1 MSKHYHVYFYPGEQY
16 SLDNEKI
23 YLGFMLAV
31 GSVVKTD
38 TSIKFVNKSSAI
50 SSNDYVDF
58 SVGKGLKISKKLPMA
73 LEGSMVGDGR
83 GFVVPGLGLAE
94 PKTIWFETSKDLTV
108 DYAQYYGKIIS
119 FEDGS
124 YDTIA
129 SVPITREPDT
139 NMYKIV
145 LSNGSAVPGAAEIG
159 VAPLLPNKEIWWEN
173 WMLTLAEIGSV
184 GILEL
189 VYGVRDATLPI
200 ADQMTTIY
208 SKKQYKSA
216 LMTAAVKGTYGDSP
230 YFTYDLPVEC
240 SKFTGEEIIMA
251 TNQKV
256 QNVVASDREFVDK
269 IVVTFDDLPFATKY
283 QVYCATKNDSSL
295 LTMNDDET
303 AEECS
308 PPFEGVVDFPTDKWF
323 LGNVASETNIDIS
336 PYKLQRYVHQSPHIH
351 EWVRGNGLIK
361 VINGNPE
368 TTEISVDH
376 VDWITPSPGVG
387 GVYTYF
393 HWKLKYSSNP
403 GEFTSSAHSSC
414 DIDNSI
420 NRNGVHLY
428 YWVRALIDNDR
439 TGDAEWTELS
449 EVAHGCTKVI

>member
-1 MSKHYHVYFYPGEQY
+1 MRHYHVYFYPGEEY

-38 TSIKFVNKSSAI
+38 TSIKFVNRSSAI

-94 PKTIWFETSKDLTV
+94 PKTIWFETSKDLSA

-129 SVPITREPDT
+129 EVPIEREPDT
-139 NMYKIV
+139 NMYKLV
-145 LSNGSAVPGAAEIG
+145 LTNGSAVPGAAEIG
-159 VAPLLPNKEIWWEN
+159 IAPLLPNKEIWWEN

-283 QVYCATKNDSSL
+283 QVYCSTKNDSSL
-295 LTMNDDET
+295 LTMNDNET
-303 AEECS
+303 AEELE
-308 PPFEGVVDFPTDKWF
+308 PARVNGNVPLPTNKWF
-323 LGNVASETNIDIS
+323 LGNVASENNIDVC
-336 PYKLQRYVHQSPHIH
+336 PYKLKRKVSQTPTLI
-351 EWVRGNGLIK
+351 EWVKGNGLIR

-368 TTEISVDH
+368 TTKISFDH
-376 VDWITPSPGVG
+376 INWTPPHYNTSGFH
-387 GVYTYF
+387 TYF
-393 HWKLKYSSNP
+393 YWVMGFGDDAVY
-403 GEFTSSAHSSC
+403 
-414 DIDNSI
+414 
-420 NRNGVHLY
+420 RNGVHLY
-428 YWVRALIDNDR
+428 YWVRALVDNDR